1 MECSMDKSKGVN
13 SHLTKDAANLNSM
26 YEVAAKLN
34 RFYYLQKNRGEGRG
48 RVAPRSQPK
57 KPANLNRIYQIA
69 LNSIASF
76 MCKKQGGE

>member
-34 RFYYLQKNRGEGRG
+34 RIFYVQKTG
-48 RVAPRSQPK
+48 
-57 KPANLNRIYQIA
+57 
-69 LNSIASF
+69 
-76 MCKKQGGE
+76 GGE